1 MRTHYDFYPNERD
14 SIVKRFGLAFFEK
27 AIGDLDTYAER
38 WELSASRLIPSYSA
52 NLVWTCESER
62 YGRCV
67 LKIGNPA
74 SKEMAAEYNALR
86 EYDGKGMCS
95 VFAADLANSVLLQER
110 VQPGTPLRDE
120 PSLEARLSV
129 FSSIQQGLHIPP
141 ANASLYPTYAD
152 WVARITAYMSKRE
165 DCAALYIY
173 MNKANDIC
181 RSLASTYTRVML
193 LHGDLH
199 HDNMLRRQDG
209 SYAII
214 DPKGVI
220 GDPIFDIPR
229 FILNEF
235 EEELNE
241 QLYRKINRVIDTLGQ
256 SLDIPQTVI
265 RQCLFIETA
274 MGNCWMVEDG
284 ATPEACRQLLA
295 NVAFA
300 DAILQD
306 I

>member
-1 MRTHYDFYPNERD
+1 MRSHYDFNPNERD
-14 SIVKRFGLAFFEK
+14 KIVNRFGLAFFEK
-27 AIGDLDTYAER
+27 VIGDLDTYAER
-38 WELSASRLIPSYSA
+38 WRLSGFGLIPSYSA
-52 NLVWTCESER
+52 NLVWTCDSEQ

-74 SKEMAAEYNALR
+74 SRERAAEYNALS
-86 EYDGKGMCS
+86 EYDGKGMCG

-110 VQPGTPLRDE
+110 VLPGTPLRDE

-129 FSSIQQGLHIPP
+129 FSSLYRGLHIQP
-141 ANASLYPTYAD
+141 ANAGLYPTYAD

-165 DCAALYIY
+165 DCAALYAY

-181 RSLASTYTRVML
+181 RSLSSTYSRGML

-209 SYAII
+209 SYVII
-214 DPKGVI
+214 DPKGVV
-220 GDPIFDIPR
+220 GDPIFDVPR

-235 EEELNE
+235 EDALNE
-241 QLYRKINRVIDTLGQ
+241 QLYGKINRVIHSFEQL
-256 SLDIPQTVI
+256 LAIPHTVI

-274 MGNCWMVEDG
+274 MGNCWQVEDG
-284 ATPEACRQLLA
+284 ATPEACRQLLD

-300 DAILQD
+300 ASLLQE
-306 I
+306 